1 MGTTMRELLEMAGGV
16 RPGHELKFWTPGGSS
31 TPYFTAEHLD
41 VPLDFDS
48 VAAAGSMLGTTALMV
63 FDETDSIVEAT
74 LRFTEFYAHES
85 CGKCT
90 PCREGTYWL
99 VQILERIAHG
109 RGTAQDLD
117 ILVDTCDNI
126 LGRSFC
132 ALGDGATSCITSSLK
147 YFKDD
152 YVALLPPEEQSR
164 LGRSLRIEPVKVAS

>member
-1 MGTTMRELLEMAGGV
+1 M
-16 RPGHELKFWTPGGSS
+16 H
-31 TPYFTAEHLD
+31 
-41 VPLDFDS
+41 
-48 VAAAGSMLGTTALMV
+48 
-63 FDETDSIVEAT
+63 
-74 LRFTEFYAHES
+74 
-85 CGKCT
+85 

-152 YVALLPPEEQSR
+152 YVALLPPEEQAR
-164 LGRSLRIEPVKVAS
+164 LGRTLRIEPVGVAS